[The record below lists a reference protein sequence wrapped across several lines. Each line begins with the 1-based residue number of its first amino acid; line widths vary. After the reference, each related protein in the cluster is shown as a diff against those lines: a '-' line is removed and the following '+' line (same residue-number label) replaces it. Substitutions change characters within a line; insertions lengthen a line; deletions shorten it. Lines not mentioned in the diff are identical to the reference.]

1 MHPFIQNGTNAK
13 WFCSVLLGSQTV
25 KLPGR
30 TGRWRRCCVG
40 PVTAVVAGRNVAAAL
55 GDKGSVRRLMFVYIM
70 LHALYVHGRVLTRVH
85 ISLCPFHLCLLRLRL
100 MIWMTMMIIVILV
113 IIILMMVM
121 SLWGWCEDFPIP
133 VGIDLIISCA
143 TFPLYRH
150 IIKVL
155 TTDFIAN
162 QPDGSCCHKY

>member
-1 MHPFIQNGTNAK
+1 MILLSPARFPNSQAAGKNR
-13 WFCSVLLGSQTV
+13 SVM
-25 KLPGR
+25 
-30 TGRWRRCCVG
+30 
-40 PVTAVVAGRNVAAAL
+40 A
-55 GDKGSVRRLMFVYIM
+55 
-70 LHALYVHGRVLTRVH
+70 
-85 ISLCPFHLCLLRLRL
+85 LLRRARHRSRRGKKCCCCFRWQGQCAQTYVCVYHAPRTLCTWPCPNARTHQSL
-100 MIWMTMMIIVILV
+100 PFSSVFIKTKINDLNDNDYNIVILV

-121 SLWGWCEDFPIP
+121 SLWGWCDDFPIP